1 MAGSNTPAAGGL
13 LILIG
18 FLGGATVGIL
28 QGEPSLG
35 VIIGVGLGIA
45 AAVLIWL
52 VNRRPR

>member
-28 QGEPSLG
+28 RGEPSVG
-35 VIIGVGLGIA
+35 VIIGVGLGIV
-45 AAVLIWL
+45 AAVLVWL
-52 VNRRPR
+52 FNRRAR